1 MGITAEQKQ
10 HLVTKAMKDEE
21 FRDALLRDAG
31 AAIRAEFQMALPPG
45 DTLHVIAPGT
55 TDLILIIPAYPADWP
70 SGLSVAD
77 LEQRLSQEA
86 GGLKEKQQQKY
97 PRVIAKAWHDASF
110 RDALL
115 QDPAAVL
122 QQELGITL
130 PADVSIRV
138 EAEDAHTQ
146 YLALPPLLSDLE
158 LSDEQLEQVAGGEG
172 LVAMVVSIVAVTVVA
187 SGISTAITFTDW

>member
-1 MGITAEQKQ
+1 MGITPEQKQ

-21 FRDALLRDAG
+21 FRDALRRDPG
-31 AAIRAEFQMALPPG
+31 AAIRAEFQMTLPPG
-45 DTLHVIAPGT
+45 DTLHVIDPGA

-70 SGLSVAD
+70 SGLSVAE
-77 LEQRLSQEA
+77 LEQRLSQEG
-86 GGLKEKQQQKY
+86 GGLKEKQQQMY
-97 PRVIAKAWHDASF
+97 PRVFAKAWRDASF

-115 QDPAAVL
+115 QDPAAAL

-146 YLALPPLLSDLE
+146 YIVLPHLLSDLE

-172 LVAMVVSIVAVTVVA
+172 LVAMAVSMVAITAVA
-187 SGISTAITFTDW
+187 TGISTAITFTDW